1 MRGGCGSNAF
11 VASSNDPYTMS
22 STRQESAERQFI
34 TNAAHELQSPLTAI
48 VSAIEVL
55 QAGAKETPDRDVFLG
70 HIERAAARL
79 ARLARALLVLARA
92 QSGTEAPKTELVA
105 LEALLANVASWVQ
118 TADAVAVDVS
128 CPPEAAVLTNR
139 ELVEQAV
146 FNVAE
151 NAAKYTTEGRIEL
164 AAHVADGKA
173 VIRISDTGPGI
184 RRDDQARV
192 FDRFYRGDATGD
204 EGSGLG
210 LAIARAAANAVGGD
224 VELES
229 AVGKGTVVTFHLPQG
244 ASLVDA

>member
-1 MRGGCGSNAF
+1 
-11 VASSNDPYTMS
+11 VS

-92 QSGTEAPKTELVA
+92 QSGTEAPKSELVS
-105 LEALLANVASWVQ
+105 LRALLANVASWVQ
-118 TADAVAVDVS
+118 TPDAVAVDVS

-164 AAHVADGKA
+164 AAHVAEGKA
-173 VIRISDTGPGI
+173 EIRISDTGPGI
-184 RRDDQARV
+184 RREDQARV
-192 FDRFYRGDATGD
+192 FDRFYRGDATSD

-229 AVGKGTVVTFHLPQG
+229 AVGKGTVVTFRLPHG

>member
-1 MRGGCGSNAF
+1 
-11 VASSNDPYTMS
+11 
-22 STRQESAERQFI
+22 
-34 TNAAHELQSPLTAI
+34 
-48 VSAIEVL
+48 
-55 QAGAKETPDRDVFLG
+55 
-70 HIERAAARL
+70 
-79 ARLARALLVLARA
+79 VLARA

-105 LEALLANVASWVQ
+105 LGALLGDVASWVQ

-128 CPPEAAVLTNR
+128 CAAEAAVLTNR

-164 AAHVADGKA
+164 AARVEDGTA
-173 VIRISDTGPGI
+173 EIRISDTGPGI
-184 RRDDQARV
+184 AADHQARV

-229 AVGKGTVVTFHLPQG
+229 AVGKGTVVTFRLPRG
-244 ASLVDA
+244 ASLIDA

>member
-1 MRGGCGSNAF
+1 
-11 VASSNDPYTMS
+11 VS
-22 STRQESAERQFI
+22 STRLESAERQFI

-55 QAGAKETPDRDVFLG
+55 QAGAKETPDRDVFLD

-92 QSGTEAPKTELVA
+92 QSGAEAPKTELVA
-105 LEALLANVASWVQ
+105 LQALLADVASWVQ
-118 TADAVAVDVS
+118 TADGVVVDVS

-151 NAAKYTTEGRIEL
+151 NAGKYTTSGRIEL
-164 AAHVADGKA
+164 AARVEDRQAE
-173 VIRISDTGPGI
+173 ISIGDTGPGI
-184 RRDDQARV
+184 PDAEQARV
-192 FDRFYRGDATGD
+192 FDRFYRGDAVRG

-210 LAIARAAANAVGGD
+210 LAIARAAAEALGGD

-229 AVGKGTVVTFHLPQG
+229 QIGKGTVVKFRLPQG
-244 ASLVDA
+244 ASLVE